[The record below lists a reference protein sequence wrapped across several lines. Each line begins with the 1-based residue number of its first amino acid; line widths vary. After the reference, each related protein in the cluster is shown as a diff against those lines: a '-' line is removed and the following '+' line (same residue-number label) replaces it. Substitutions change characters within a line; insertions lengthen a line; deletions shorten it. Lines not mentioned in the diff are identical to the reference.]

1 MRGKK
6 MRNTKTLK
14 ELKDQYG
21 NELKGIKD
29 FQDLKDMACNF
40 LRQIT
45 WKKEKDLDYISKAFY
60 HVIPYVIK
68 DILENGYMVALKK
81 IKNDNLQKAYNINY
95 TYNYYG
101 LNYKELKAS
110 SKENNKNMFVEK

>member
-1 MRGKK
+1 MRKT
-6 MRNTKTLK
+6 RTLK
-14 ELKDQYG
+14 ELKEQYG
-21 NELKGIKD
+21 KDLNGIKD

-45 WKKEKDLDYISKAFY
+45 WKKEKDLDYISRAFY
-60 HVIPYVIK
+60 HVMPRVIK
-68 DILENGYMVALKK
+68 DILENGYMEALKK

-101 LNYKELKAS
+101 LNYKELKAL
-110 SKENNKNMFVEK
+110 SKENNKNMFVEKGEEK